1 MFTQL
6 LAESQEPDLID
17 EALKQSAN
25 FEKERLYQLLTTA
38 GTRLKRDLAEHAK
51 EKDYAIA
58 LKEAKERSENHVTFI
73 KTEHEKEKTE
83 WAAEKAQL
91 LRQIKKLQQRDQ
103 QTVELLSQINKLHS
117 PKAILPSKD

>member
-1 MFTQL
+1 MTISDDEESPTPVTSPVPAPFQAPAPSCMFTQL

-73 KTEHEKEKTE
+73 KVRRK
-83 WAAEKAQL
+83 Q
-91 LRQIKKLQQRDQ
+91 KLSR
-103 QTVELLSQINKLHS
+103 
-117 PKAILPSKD
+117 